1 MAPAARR
8 YWLGIDIGGTFT
20 DFALFDT
27 AIGELIGLKVPST
40 PSEFAEAVRLGLERL
55 ADEHGVD
62 LREIGTIV
70 HGTTIA
76 VNTLIQRTGA
86 RLGLLVTEGFR
97 DVLELQRLRLPNP
110 FDLDGSRPLPLIPR
124 ARVAE
129 VRERLRADGG
139 VDTPLDEE
147 SVQDAVRRV
156 LTQDVE
162 GLVISLLHAYRN
174 AAHERGARAIAEAV
188 APGLPVSTSAD
199 VWPQAREYERTALAV
214 LDAYV
219 QPQVRRYLEGFEQAL
234 AARGVPAA
242 PHVTRSNGGIMPVAA
257 ARRHTVATLLSG
269 PASGVIG
276 AAYVASQAGFS
287 NVITLDVGGTSA
299 DIAVVEDGRPR
310 SSTSEHIGGIP
321 VMMPVVGVTAIG
333 AGGGSVAWVD
343 EVGVPK
349 VGPQST
355 GHIRARPATG
365 AAARRPLLPMP
376 SLSPASS
383 TRRASS
389 VGECRCTARWRRRPS
404 SALLVELE

>member
-1 MAPAARR
+1 MAAARR

-27 AIGELIGLKVPST
+27 ATGELVGLKIPST
-40 PSEFAEAVRLGLERL
+40 PSEFAGAVRLGLKRL
-55 ADEHGVD
+55 ADEHDVD
-62 LREIGTIV
+62 LRELGIIV

-129 VRERLRADGG
+129 VRERLRADGS
-139 VDTPLDEE
+139 VDTPLDEG
-147 SVQDAVRRV
+147 SVQDAVRG
-156 LTQDVE
+156 LLAQDVE
-162 GLVISLLHAYRN
+162 GLVISLLHAYGN
-174 AAHERGARAIAEAV
+174 PVHEHRARALAETI

-219 QPQVRRYLEGFEQAL
+219 QPQVRRYLDGFERAL
-234 AARGVPAA
+234 AARGIPAP

-257 ARRHTVATLLSG
+257 ARRQTAATLLSG

-276 AAYVASQAGFS
+276 AAYVPARRGGQTSSPWTSGEPAPTSRSSRTDVRAPAPAS
-287 NVITLDVGGTSA
+287 TSA
-299 DIAVVEDGRPR
+299 
-310 SSTSEHIGGIP
+310 
-321 VMMPVVGVTAIG
+321 
-333 AGGGSVAWVD
+333 
-343 EVGVPK
+343 
-349 VGPQST
+349 
-355 GHIRARPATG
+355 
-365 AAARRPLLPMP
+365 
-376 SLSPASS
+376 AS
-383 TRRASS
+383 R
-389 VGECRCTARWRRRPS
+389 
-404 SALLVELE
+404 